1 MKGHSANGR
10 KKGRSEKKMT
20 TATKRTRQFGMD
32 GIHSDTLLP
41 TGASPS
47 AKRKGGAKYKSNG
60 VIIGSKWKVQTMG
73 DGLNITIS
81 KNTGKI
87 VGGGAQLAGQ
97 SRSQGKRLVGLAG
110 GSRTERR
117 TKAGNYRA
125 GGRVAR
131 IELYKKCAKWKMT
144 GRW

>member
-1 MKGHSANGR
+1 
-10 KKGRSEKKMT
+10 MT

-81 KNTGKI
+81 KNTGKSWR
-87 VGGGAQLAGQ
+87 VEAYVSSLAGAL
-97 SRSQGKRLVGLAG
+97 SWLVSQEVRESDLSDLRAVVERNEELRREIIGLA
-110 GSRTERR
+110 
-117 TKAGNYRA
+117 AG
-125 GGRVAR
+125 
-131 IELYKKCAKWKMT
+131 
-144 GRW
+144 